1 MKKWFF
7 VCAAALLC
15 SSVAPREARA
25 DNEFTFI
32 LGAGFGGNFNV
43 LTDPN
48 LDLRASFQNS
58 PIYGIRVGKYGFP
71 IGFEGSLTFNPS
83 AVVVGAFNQE
93 VAANLLYTEANVL
106 IIVLPGPI
114 SPFVTGGIG
123 LHYVDI
129 NLADFLSLSNARFG
143 WNFGGGIKFNVSR
156 LALRFDVRDHVTT
169 FGLDDFGLGT
179 IGDIIGLT
187 NPEARVHN
195 VEASVSIGIRF

>member
-25 DNEFTFI
+25 HNELTFI

>member
-1 MKKWFF
+1 LKKSFF
-7 VCAAALLC
+7 ICAAALLF
-15 SSVAPREARA
+15 SSASTREARA
-25 DNEFTFI
+25 DNELTFV
-32 LGAGFGGNFNV
+32 LGAGFGGDFNV

-48 LDLRASFQNS
+48 LDLTAAFQNS

-71 IGFEGSLTFNPS
+71 FGFEGSLTFNPS
-83 AVVVGAFNQE
+83 SVVGAAFNQE
-93 VAANLLYTEANVL
+93 LAANLLYAEANVL
-106 IIVLPGPI
+106 VIVLPGPI
-114 SPFVTGGIG
+114 SPFVTSGIG

-129 NLADFLSLSNARFG
+129 NLADFLSLSNAKFG
-143 WNFGGGIKFNVSR
+143 WNFGGGIKFNISR

-179 IGDIIGLT
+179 IGNLIGLT

>member
-1 MKKWFF
+1 MKKWFV

-25 DNEFTFI
+25 DNELTFI

-71 IGFEGSLTFNPS
+71 IGFEGSLSFNPS

-129 NLADFLSLSNARFG
+129 NLADFLSLSNAKFG

>member
-1 MKKWFF
+1 LKKSFF
-7 VCAAALLC
+7 ICTAAFLF
-15 SSVAPREARA
+15 SSASAREARA
-25 DNEFTFI
+25 DNELTFV
-32 LGAGFGGNFNV
+32 LGAGFGGDFNV

-48 LDLRASFQNS
+48 LDLAAAFQNR

-71 IGFEGSLTFNPS
+71 FGLEGSLTFNPS
-83 AVVVGAFNQE
+83 SVVGAAFTQE
-93 VAANLLYTEANVL
+93 LAVNLLYAEANVL
-106 IIVLPGPI
+106 FIVLPGPI

-129 NLADFLSLSNARFG
+129 NLADFLSLSNAKFG
-143 WNFGGGIKFNVSR
+143 WNFGGGIKFNISR
-156 LALRFDVRDHVTT
+156 LVLRFDVRDHVTT

-179 IGDIIGLT
+179 IGNLIGLT